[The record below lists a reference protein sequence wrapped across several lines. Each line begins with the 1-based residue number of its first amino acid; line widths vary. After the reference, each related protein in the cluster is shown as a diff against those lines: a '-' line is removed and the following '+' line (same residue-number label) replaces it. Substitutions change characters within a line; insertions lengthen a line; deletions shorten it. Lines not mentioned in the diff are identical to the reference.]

1 MTLINPLLG
10 GNLSSGFN
18 TELIEN
24 SMWLDGTADYF
35 SRTPA
40 VAGNTSKWIV
50 AFWVR
55 RNEIASGFANQLFT
69 AGSATSN
76 LTWLQFNDLDELDF
90 AVYQGSVTA
99 RKTSAAKFRD
109 TAWYHVCVSFDSG
122 SAVNA
127 DDRIKMFVNGNELI
141 DFSVNTPTPSGETTA
156 YNDAVEHEIG
166 RYTYGDSEQ
175 ADVSLAQFC
184 MIEGKS
190 FQNNTITINDILDS
204 FEFGTNGS
212 QFGPQSNA
220 DLTALTADAFG
231 SNSFALDFSDSANL
245 GHDSRPHN
253 YKTYSEAF
261 DSWAFR

>member
-55 RNEIASGFANQLFT
+55 RNRVNTGAAQNIIS
-69 AGSATSN
+69 AGTATSN
-76 LTWLQFNDLDELDF
+76 LTWIRFDDADFLDF

-99 RKTSAAKFRD
+99 RKTSAARYRD
-109 TAWYHVCVSFDSG
+109 TAWYHVCISFDSG

-127 DDRIKMFVNGNELI
+127 ADRIKMFVNGNEVT
-141 DFSVNTPTPSGETTA
+141 DFSASTSTPTDETTA
-156 YNDAVEHEIG
+156 FNGNVLHEIG
-166 RYTYGDSEQ
+166 RYSYNGTED
-175 ADVSLAQFC
+175 ADVSVAQFC

-190 FQNNTITINDILDS
+190 FQNNTLQLTTYWTVLNLAPMAVNLDQNP
-204 FEFGTNGS
+204 TLPL
-212 QFGPQSNA
+212 Q
-220 DLTALTADAFG
+220 
-231 SNSFALDFSDSANL
+231 
-245 GHDSRPHN
+245 H
-253 YKTYSEAF
+253 
-261 DSWAFR
+261 